1 MKEFYKEAIAEM
13 ERYLSNA
20 NFYSKKEFG
29 RMVGLEWMS
38 SKREMIA
45 NLERKIREYEEKLN
59 AQ

>member
-1 MKEFYKEAIAEM
+1 MKEFYKEAIEEM

-38 SKREMIA
+38 SKREMVDA
-45 NLERKIREYEEKLN
+45 LKRKVKEYKEKLS